1 MRLISVLL
9 VLAVLAPL
17 PARAQEGEI
26 RGVISDQLAA
36 FQNNDLA
43 TAFGFASPAIKGI
56 FGDPETF
63 GQMVRTGYP
72 MIWRPAAVRFGG
84 LGPVGGRMIQT
95 VFFTDREGRLFEAAY
110 EMIETEEGWQINGVY
125 IRKADTGA

>member
-1 MRLISVLL
+1 MRLTSVLL

-36 FQNNDLA
+36 LPYSDLA

-56 FGDPETF
+56 FGDP
-63 GQMVRTGYP
+63 
-72 MIWRPAAVRFGG
+72 
-84 LGPVGGRMIQT
+84 
-95 VFFTDREGRLFEAAY
+95 
-110 EMIETEEGWQINGVY
+110 
-125 IRKADTGA
+125 

>member
-1 MRLISVLL
+1 MRLIFVLM

-17 PARAQEGEI
+17 PARAQSDEI

-43 TAFGFASPAIKGI
+43 TAFGFASPAIKDI
-56 FGDPETF
+56 FGDPRTF
-63 GQMVRTGYP
+63 GRMVRTGYP

-84 LGPVGGRMIQT
+84 LQNVDGRLLQT

-110 EMIETEEGWQINGVY
+110 EMIETAEGWRINGVH
-125 IRKADTGA
+125 IRRADMGA